1 MRKSVCQ
8 EILTVVESPLLYPFF
23 NRIFDGKNDGL
34 SSDGISQEIYSYREL
49 SSRVVL
55 FLTREKD

>member
-1 MRKSVCQ
+1 MCQ
-8 EILTVVESPLLYPFF
+8 EILIVVESPLLYPFF

-34 SSDGISQEIYSYREL
+34 SSNGISQEIYSYREL

-55 FLTREKD
+55 FLTRKKD